1 MSANDYFNRK
11 TQKVEIAL
19 NQNIDQINTSRELKV
34 VEQQATNDNRLIL
47 QDNAVCS
54 EKNIKNTDNNNDDV
68 AIKNNNFL
76 NLSIDKQTSNN
87 EERLKQQNSITF
99 PDYEN
104 LLFEEI
110 SCDNRTF
117 TSHLNSQVNNDH
129 PILNIVFRRSLFNP
143 HFTKILILVLQLN
156 LILAFNAVLFSD
168 SLIDERLYNF
178 TSVNFVYPL
187 VYETYKIILS
197 ILISNIVSAIVSFV
211 LIIPKSHRDELN
223 EVLKTEDKDKIKEG

>member
-11 TQKVEIAL
+11 TQQVEIAL

-34 VEQQATNDNRLIL
+34 VEHQATNDNRLIL

-54 EKNIKNTDNNNDDV
+54 EINIKNTDNNDV
-68 AIKNNNFL
+68 VIKNNNFL
-76 NLSIDKQTSNN
+76 NLSDDKQTSNN
-87 EERLKQQNSITF
+87 NEQGQIKQQNSITF

-117 TSHLNSQVNNDH
+117 TNHLKSEINNDH
-129 PILNIVFRRSLFNP
+129 PILNIIFRRSLFNP
-143 HFTKILILVLQLN
+143 HFTKILSLVLQLS

-197 ILISNIVSAIVSFV
+197 ILLSNIVSAIVSLV